1 MVGPRNGEAR
11 RGQVEGDGEG
21 GEEGQAGKTRGR
33 DGHTGKNGIV
43 KGERDQQEKGL
54 SVAVEPV

>member
-1 MVGPRNGEAR
+1 MAGPRNGEAR

-33 DGHTGKNGIV
+33 DGCTGKNGMV
-43 KGERDQQEKGL
+43 KGEREQ
-54 SVAVEPV
+54 